1 MDLHFRI
8 QTPEGKAEPATFPS
22 ELSVQQLI
30 SEFVTDENMRIQPA
44 DPALWY
50 LLDENTGGQL
60 DPNKSLQQNGVQ
72 AGHILKLIQCRLHIG
87 LQLFARLHMLTTQR
101 VPGVDRQHRLHLQ
114 VLAPAQKF
122 QQSQPIR

>member
-50 LLDENTGGQL
+50 LLDENTFATTL
-60 DPNKSLQQNGVQ
+60 TADLEFID
-72 AGHILKLIQCRLHIG
+72 ACR
-87 LQLFARLHMLTTQR
+87 
-101 VPGVDRQHRLHLQ
+101 V
-114 VLAPAQKF
+114 
-122 QQSQPIR
+122 